1 MPSRPLV
8 RSTFGFFLRM
18 PLLQMNLLAPS
29 LGGVGT
35 ARAEGEAAELVLAM
49 SGAGWAGA
57 GAGAWG
63 GRCGSPLTHSQWI
76 GWRA

>member
-1 MPSRPLV
+1 MVVLHAGGKTALPSRPLV

-18 PLLQMNLLAPS
+18 PLLQMNLLAPG

-49 SGAGWAGA
+49 SGRGWGLGA
-57 GAGAWG
+57 EEVEV
-63 GRCGSPLTHSQWI
+63 R
-76 GWRA
+76 